1 MQSAPHRAS
10 ANVAFAPL
18 WRPSVHPATSRH
30 PIREIKQRDRSCV
43 VRAAVQQESPGVAE
57 AAASGASAGPLN
69 FELACPICQTTPLRV
84 RQQRGGRPTGDLHC
98 PRCARTFATTSSYVD
113 LTLTSGVEQPT
124 FRAPR
129 VNSQELFRTPLVS
142 FAYERGWR
150 QGFAWAGFPGA
161 DREFEMALEFL
172 RPAFGEVLVDMSCGS
187 GLFSRRFLASRRFA
201 GVVAADFSESM
212 LQQTKQYMQQDAALQ
227 EQQGGNYLLLRADVG
242 RLPFAT
248 GSVAALHAGA
258 AIHCWPNPQAALAE
272 VSRVLRP
279 GGVFVASTFLKFTA
293 PLGDLLGDDVVRP
306 LGQLDPMNSNSS
318 MRYWDEAEL
327 RDLCTAVGL
336 QDFRRNRS
344 NRFIMF
350 AATKPTSPW

>member
-212 LQQTKQYMQQDAALQ
+212 LQQTKQYMQQ
-227 EQQGGNYLLLRADVG
+227 
-242 RLPFAT
+242 
-248 GSVAALHAGA
+248 
-258 AIHCWPNPQAALAE
+258 
-272 VSRVLRP
+272 
-279 GGVFVASTFLKFTA
+279 FTA